1 MTLQGQ
7 TFFKDGDAYRVETYG
22 PVTCLCVAVEE
33 ITMLWRFETA
43 EVIQYLLESLNGCR
57 LEV

>member
-33 ITMLWRFETA
+33 STMLWRFETA

>member
-7 TFFKDGDAYRVETYG
+7 TFFKDGNAYRIETYG

-33 ITMLWRFETA
+33 STLLWRFETA
-43 EVIQYLLESLNGCR
+43 EVIEYLLESLNAER
-57 LEV
+57 QPV

>member
-22 PVTCLCVAVEE
+22 PVTCLCVALEE
-33 ITMLWRFETA
+33 GSMLWRFETA
-43 EVIQYLLESLNGCR
+43 EVIQYLLESLNA
-57 LEV
+57 